1 MCLMQKALWPAASG
15 FVFEVEG
22 LFDLYLVVQYFSGK
36 KKVAVGFNVLFSI
49 VFISLHKVT
58 KFILFS
64 NLIPNGIHFVA
75 GYQIIF

>member
-36 KKVAVGFNVLFSI
+36 KK
-49 VFISLHKVT
+49 
-58 KFILFS
+58 
-64 NLIPNGIHFVA
+64 
-75 GYQIIF
+75 